1 MLVNYLHLIIYKEKF
16 IFEFDYRIE
25 VFIYCIKVP
34 VFHVEL
40 FLILFLNLIIKYNDK
55 NLLANKTNLL
65 IKLIYLLYKN

>member
-1 MLVNYLHLIIYKEKF
+1 MLVNYLYLIISKEKF

-25 VFIYCIKVP
+25 VFICRIKVP

-55 NLLANKTNLL
+55 NLLAK
-65 IKLIYLLYKN
+65 K